1 MDCGTATVARHWS
14 FARNW
19 LEEVFTGRRDYD

>member
-1 MDCGTATVARHWS
+1 MGCGTATVARHWR

-19 LEEVFTGRRDYD
+19 LEEAFGGTPGL